1 MISGTIGKSSQRSR
15 HFGVIAVFCGLL
27 LSSCGTETAPTPQ
40 TQSTSTPASSA
51 SNKSAT
57 ASGAT
62 VMLGDITRVDSVLTA
77 AQGRWILVNVWAT
90 WCRPCVAETP
100 ELVAL
105 DLSLNERPFSLIGIS
120 ADYMTSPTAE
130 EAVNKV
136 SKFATQYQ
144 IRYPNVIY
152 SGSLD
157 DLTAR
162 FSLGGTIPTTIL
174 YDPQG
179 KEVER
184 WTGRLVEADFTRIK
198 SLLS

>member
-1 MISGTIGKSSQRSR
+1 MISGTTKKLSQRSR
-15 HFGVIAVFCGLL
+15 HIGVIAVFCGLI

-40 TQSTSTPASSA
+40 VQSSSTQPASI
-51 SNKSAT
+51 
-57 ASGAT
+57 SGAP
-62 VMLGDITRVDSVLTA
+62 VLLGDLARVDSVLTA
-77 AQGRWILVNVWAT
+77 AQGRWILINVWAT

-105 DLSLNERPFSLIGIS
+105 DQSLGEKPFSLIGVS
-120 ADYMTSPTAE
+120 ADYMTSPTPE
-130 EAVNKV
+130 EAISKV
-136 SKFATQYQ
+136 TKFGAQFQ
-144 IRYPNVIY
+144 IKYPNIIY
-152 SGSLD
+152 TGSLD

-184 WTGRLVEADFTRIK
+184 WTGQLGKDDFARIK
-198 SLLS
+198 TLVS